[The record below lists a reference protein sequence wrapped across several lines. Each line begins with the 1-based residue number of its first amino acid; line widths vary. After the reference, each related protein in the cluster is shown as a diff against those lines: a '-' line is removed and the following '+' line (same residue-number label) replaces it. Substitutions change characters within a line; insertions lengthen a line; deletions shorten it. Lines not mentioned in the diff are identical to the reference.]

1 MQLSVNFKNRPKLL
15 NINKPEF
22 SEQKSILRGENYID
36 MNFNMKKG
44 VKFKM
49 FVIVFSI
56 VVNLQCQVSSSGNFA
71 VVDSKITSMEGN

>member
-1 MQLSVNFKNRPKLL
+1 
-15 NINKPEF
+15 
-22 SEQKSILRGENYID
+22 